1 MGRRSHAMHRDKSV
15 RTRRL
20 AREIAFA
27 LAFKLIAL
35 IALYVAFFGPA
46 HRIRVTPTQM
56 AETLSAAAPR

>member
-1 MGRRSHAMHRDKSV
+1 M
-15 RTRRL
+15 RTRPL
-20 AREIAFA
+20 GREIAIA